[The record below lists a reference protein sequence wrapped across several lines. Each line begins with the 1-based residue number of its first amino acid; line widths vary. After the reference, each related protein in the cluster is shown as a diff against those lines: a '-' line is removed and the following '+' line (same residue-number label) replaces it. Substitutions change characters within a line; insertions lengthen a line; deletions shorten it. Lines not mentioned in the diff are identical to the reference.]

1 MSSIIINVSILPDR
15 EQVQEGPRE
24 KVHQE
29 KTKEGK
35 KKVNFKL
42 ITEWEGLA
50 NCA

>member
-1 MSSIIINVSILPDR
+1 MFSLIIKSSVLPDR

-35 KKVNFKL
+35 K
-42 ITEWEGLA
+42 T
-50 NCA
+50 